1 MSAPPPPAAP
11 TELAPAPAAAQ
22 PVSRP
27 DDLASLSR
35 AVMVLLTWGFR
46 VGAALLALGIVLSLI
61 TRDPLNPVATP
72 FADILPT
79 IRAGRAAGV
88 VDLAILW
95 LMTVP
100 VGAVVLLVVGFSR
113 LGDRRYA
120 LISLFVLAVLG
131 VSIALALAR

>member
-11 TELAPAPAAAQ
+11 AELAPVPAA
-22 PVSRP
+22 PSTSRP

-35 AVMVLLTWGFR
+35 AVMLLLTWGFR

-72 FADILPT
+72 FAEVLPT
-79 IRAGRAAGV
+79 VLAGRAAGL

-95 LMTVP
+95 LMAVP
-100 VGAVVLLVVGFSR
+100 VGAVLLLVVGFSR

-120 LISLFVLAVLG
+120 LICLLVLAVLG